1 MTARYA
7 IILETERSGAVSAYV
22 PGLPVYAAADTA
34 AKAERALKELL
45 TLYLADLQA
54 RQLALPVSRAVVKV
68 ARVTT
73 TRRGSSL
80 AIVSPAALVG
90 RARSPRK
97 AAAARANGARGGR
110 PRRSAA

>member
-1 MTARYA
+1 MTARYP
-7 IILETERSGAVSAYV
+7 IVLETEESGAISAYV
-22 PGLPVYAAADTA
+22 PGLPVYAAANTV

-45 TLYLADLQA
+45 ALYLADLKI
-54 RQLALPVSRAVVKV
+54 RQLEPPASRALVKV

-73 TRRGSSL
+73 TRRGSSV

-110 PRRSAA
+110 PRRLAV